1 SVLSS
6 FFIDD
11 VSFDVQSGPPAT
23 ATVTPTPTAT
33 PISGGGPLRITL
45 AWLDYPANPGTT
57 HALVN
62 DLDLEVTGPTGTVY
76 HGNGGGS
83 ADRNNVI
90 ETVFLDNAPSGAY
103 TVRVKGFN
111 VPQGSAQPFGLVAS
125 GKNLTEGGGA
135 ATATPTPTRTRTPTP
150 TPTGGAS
157 QRRSYLPY
165 VAP

>member
-1 SVLSS
+1 MV
-6 FFIDD
+6 
-11 VSFDVQSGPPAT
+11 
-23 ATVTPTPTAT
+23 
-33 PISGGGPLRITL
+33 
-45 AWLDYPANPGTT
+45 
-57 HALVN
+57 
-62 DLDLEVTGPTGTVY
+62 
-76 HGNGGGS
+76 
-83 ADRNNVI
+83 
-90 ETVFLDNAPSGAY
+90 ETVFLDNAPSGVY

-111 VPQGSAQPFGLVAS
+111 VPQSAQPFGLVAS